1 MSSWRLR
8 IILDLAVAYLGSS
21 PNGDIAFLYRKN
33 CCVYSKFTCIRR
45 SSVEHASFVER
56 LVIVH
61 PMIYDHSDI
70 FPHHYSILA
79 TLVLLL

>member
-8 IILDLAVAYLGSS
+8 IIILDLAVACLVSS
-21 PNGDIAFLYRKN
+21 PDGDIAFLLYRKT

-56 LVIVH
+56 LVIVY
-61 PMIYDHSDI
+61 PMIS
-70 FPHHYSILA
+70 FSIIPISSLIIIPS
-79 TLVLLL
+79 

>member
-8 IILDLAVAYLGSS
+8 IIILDLTVACLVSS
-21 PNGDIAFLYRKN
+21 PDGDTAFLYRKN

-56 LVIVH
+56 LVIVY
-61 PMIYDHSDI
+61 PMIS
-70 FPHHYSILA
+70 FSIIP
-79 TLVLLL
+79 VSSVIIVPS